1 MTDVHAIIA
10 RVRAKGADI
19 LLERGKMTVING
31 AKLGNEGMAFL
42 RQHQDAIEQYLRER
56 ESVAAVAAKV
66 SEDDTPPLT
75 WEQTARILYA
85 ECPEGRDKLDWSYFV
100 TEMGKVMRGH
110 FGIGVEP

>member
-1 MTDVHAIIA
+1 MTDVPAILA

-19 LLERGKMTVING
+19 LLERGKMTVTNG
-31 AKLGNEGMAFL
+31 GKLGNEGMAFL
-42 RQHQDAIEQYLRER
+42 RQHQNAIEQHLRE
-56 ESVAAVAAKV
+56 SAATKA

-75 WEQTARILYA
+75 WGQTARILYA